1 MRWVF
6 EVGVQPLVP
15 DLTSEQWERLDA
27 ASIALHSRICENLT
41 GENGTGDDL
50 SPPLVP
56 DPAD

>member
-1 MRWVF
+1 MAF
-6 EVGVQPLVP
+6 ALHHLGALLP

-27 ASIALHSRICENLT
+27 AAIALCSRTCEYLT
-41 GENGTGDDL
+41 GANGTGDDA

>member
-1 MRWVF
+1 VF